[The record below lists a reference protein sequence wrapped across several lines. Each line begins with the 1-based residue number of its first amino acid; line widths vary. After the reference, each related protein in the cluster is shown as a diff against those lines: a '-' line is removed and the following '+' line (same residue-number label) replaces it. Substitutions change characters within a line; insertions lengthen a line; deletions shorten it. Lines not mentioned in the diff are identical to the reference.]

1 MNKIKV
7 LLIEDDR
14 SISNF
19 ITATMDREGYKIMHA
34 LNGREGLSLSTSF
47 CPNVILLDLGLP
59 DIDGLEVLQK
69 LRSWSD
75 VPVIIISARTKE
87 QEKVSALDLGADD
100 YITKPFRIRELLAR
114 MKAILRRTSGA
125 EKEAPQLVTV
135 GKNQVNLRIGKV
147 YCGNEEVLLTAME
160 YRLLL
165 IFLNHRGQ
173 VLSRGQI
180 LDQIWDGA
188 GEFVND
194 NTLTVYVG
202 RLRKKLGDT
211 EKEPL
216 IETVRGAGYRLR
228 Q

>member
-1 MNKIKV
+1 MIKEILMQAGFLAV
-7 LLIEDDR
+7 Y
-14 SISNF
+14 
-19 ITATMDREGYKIMHA
+19 TAQSCTEARRAVGDIRPEA
-34 LNGREGLSLSTSF
+34 
-47 CPNVILLDLGLP
+47 ILLDVMLP
-59 DIDGLEVLQK
+59 DGDGFSLCREIR
-69 LRSWSD
+69 RSSK
-75 VPVIIISARTKE
+75 VPVLFLTACDDE
-87 QEKVSALDLGADD
+87 VSTVRALELGADD

>member
-1 MNKIKV
+1 MSKILLLEDDLSLINGLSFALQNAGYALDIARTLAEADALWQNGIYD
-7 LLIEDDR
+7 LLILDVSLPDGSGFAVCKKVR
-14 SISNF
+14 RTSQVPIVF
-19 ITATMDREGYKIMHA
+19 LTASDEEVNIIM
-34 LNGREGLSLSTSF
+34 G
-47 CPNVILLDLGLP
+47 LDLG
-59 DIDGLEVLQK
+59 G
-69 LRSWSD
+69 
-75 VPVIIISARTKE
+75 
-87 QEKVSALDLGADD
+87 DD

>member
-1 MNKIKV
+1 MAF
-7 LLIEDDR
+7 R
-14 SISNF
+14 S
-19 ITATMDREGYKIMHA
+19 A
-34 LNGREGLSLSTSF
+34 GRSGGQAKCRCF
-47 CPNVILLDLGLP
+47 FLP
-59 DIDGLEVLQK
+59 PVTLE
-69 LRSWSD
+69 
-75 VPVIIISARTKE
+75 
-87 QEKVSALDLGADD
+87 LGADD

>member
-1 MNKIKV
+1 
-7 LLIEDDR
+7 
-14 SISNF
+14 
-19 ITATMDREGYKIMHA
+19 
-34 LNGREGLSLSTSF
+34 
-47 CPNVILLDLGLP
+47 
-59 DIDGLEVLQK
+59 
-69 LRSWSD
+69 
-75 VPVIIISARTKE
+75 
-87 QEKVSALDLGADD
+87 
-100 YITKPFRIRELLAR
+100 